1 MPMVFAH
8 ALTGGMV
15 GKFASGQERPWRL
28 WSCLLLLPVLPDLDF
43 IAYRLGVP
51 YDSPW
56 SHRGFTHSLVFALA
70 LAVLAQLFCFGRSNA
85 RDFIRGVGLLFV
97 AVASH
102 GILDALT
109 NGGRG
114 VAFLWPFT
122 DQRFFFPW
130 RPIVVAPLSL
140 HGHALRNLAR
150 VCESELRVVAIPLL
164 LAYLPVALIRRRL
177 ARLATVP

>member
-1 MPMVFAH
+1 MIFAH
-8 ALTGGMV
+8 AFTGAMV
-15 GKFASGQERPWRL
+15 GKFASGRERPWRL
-28 WSCLLLLPVLPDLDF
+28 WSCLALLPVVPDLDF

-56 SHRGFTHSLVFALA
+56 SHRGFTHSLVFAL
-70 LAVLAQLFCFGRSNA
+70 VLALLTHLICFGRTDWRTLA
-85 RDFIRGVGLLFV
+85 KGVGLLFV

-122 DQRFFFPW
+122 DQRFFFSC
-130 RPIVVAPLSL
+130 RPIVVAPLTL
-140 HGHALRNLAR
+140 HGPTLRSMVR
-150 VCESELRVVAIPLL
+150 VLESELRVVAIPLL
-164 LAYLPVALIRRRL
+164 LAYLPVALVRRRL
-177 ARLATVP
+177 AQVSSVP